1 MSDGWGWWI
10 SEEIVEQLKGCKG
23 VDQKIRDERSADV
36 VSVDV
41 SRVGLGRLDE
51 VEPASSKDIFVQF
64 AHLN

>member
-1 MSDGWGWWI
+1 MGGRSPRRSW
-10 SEEIVEQLKGCKG
+10 SSLRAARG
-23 VDQKIRDERSADV
+23 VDQKIRVERPADV

-51 VEPASSKDIFVQF
+51 VEPASAKDIFVQF